1 MRQLLYDNHMKLCH
15 WAIRLAYYV
24 QEGVNAQ
31 LREVARRHRGMP
43 VEHRRRA
50 FEWWMWRHAAAAPP
64 LADLI
69 RPEHFKEPPN
79 PKPHANDDKPGDWGT
94 AATPEEGL

>member
-1 MRQLLYDNHMKLCH
+1 
-15 WAIRLAYYV
+15 
-24 QEGVNAQ
+24 
-31 LREVARRHRGMP
+31 MP